1 VTAKRPVAWSD
12 SEAPGCVD
20 GGMDDLTRQA
30 AEGAPQWL
38 PCVFEKALA
47 MGCATCTASVRGA
60 IAEREAIGCAS
71 PSARADCATL
81 AALTRE
87 RSAFALRV
95 SPGTALPHAIAV
107 RLQCGG
113 LDGLRG
119 ASSPE
124 ERDVRRLVAA
134 ARAAHGGLA
143 DLPWPNIVVAVML
156 WQGRR
161 PGRRHPP

>member
-1 VTAKRPVAWSD
+1 
-12 SEAPGCVD
+12 
-20 GGMDDLTRQA
+20 MDDLTHQA
-30 AEGAPQWL
+30 AEGAPRSL

-47 MGCATCTASVRGA
+47 MGCAACTTSVRGA
-60 IAEREAIGCAS
+60 IAEREAIRCTS

-95 SPGTALPHAIAV
+95 SPGAPLPHAIAV

-113 LDGLRG
+113 LNGLR
-119 ASSPE
+119 SCVSPD

-134 ARAAHGGLA
+134 AQAAHGGLA
-143 DLPWPNIVVAVML
+143 DLPWPDIIVAVMV

-161 PGRRHPP
+161 SSKRHPA